1 MVKKE
6 RELLRRA
13 EAFLESKLA
22 DVFLYDGAHE
32 LEACY
37 RIEEAMSCMRKLY
50 GLDFVERH
58 EARLYKKA
66 YGLFE
71 R

>member
-13 EAFLESKLA
+13 EAFLESRLT
-22 DVFLYDGAHE
+22 DGFLYDGAHR
-32 LEACY
+32 LEASY
-37 RIEEAMSCMRKLY
+37 RIEEVMSCMRKLY
-50 GLDFVERH
+50 GFEFVRRNEV
-58 EARLYKKA
+58 RLYKKA
-66 YGLFE
+66 YSLFE

>member
-13 EAFLESKLA
+13 EAFLESRLA
-22 DVFLYDGAHE
+22 DGFLYDGAHG

-37 RIEEAMSCMRKLY
+37 RVEDAMSCMRKLY
-50 GLDFVERH
+50 GLDFVERN
-58 EARLYKKA
+58 EKRLYKKA
-66 YGLFE
+66 YSLFE

>member
-13 EAFLESKLA
+13 EAYLESNLA
-22 DVFLYDGAHE
+22 DGFLYDGAHG

-37 RIEEAMSCMRKLY
+37 RVEEAMSCMRKLY
-50 GLDFVERH
+50 GLDFVECH
-58 EARLYKKA
+58 EGRLYKKA
-66 YGLFE
+66 YGLLGK
-71 R
+71 